1 MMSHRV
7 SCVVPV
13 CNGERFLGEA
23 LDSILAQTH
32 LPTELIVVD
41 DGSTDRSQE
50 IAESYGDRVVLL
62 RQPNRGPAAAR
73 NRGIRAA
80 RGELLAFLDADDLW
94 HPAKLDRQV
103 AFLRAHPEVDLCLT
117 RYRNFWA
124 PELADEQERYENHA
138 LSQPSS
144 AFNIGTLLARRELF
158 DRTLF
163 NEELRYG
170 ENTDWF
176 MAVLR
181 RGARAEVLPEDLAQ
195 RRFHAASTTRT
206 SAEAARTAFLDNLK
220 AWRDSRRET
229 KSK

>member
-1 MMSHRV
+1 MRHRV

-13 CNGERFLGEA
+13 CNGERFLAEA
-23 LDSILAQTH
+23 LDSILAQTD
-32 LPTELIVVD
+32 LPAELIVVD
-41 DGSTDRSQE
+41 DGSTDRSPE
-50 IAESYGDRVVLL
+50 IAESYGDRVLLL
-62 RQPNRGPAAAR
+62 RQRNRGPAAAR

-80 RGELLAFLDADDLW
+80 CGELLAFLDADDLW
-94 HPAKLDRQV
+94 HPAKLERQV

-124 PELADEQERYENHA
+124 PELSDEQERYGRHA

-144 AFNIGTLLARRELF
+144 AFNIGTLLARREVF
-158 DRTLF
+158 DRTPF
-163 NEELRYG
+163 NEALRYG

-176 MAVLR
+176 MSVLGW
-181 RGARAEVLPEDLAQ
+181 GARAEMLPEELAQ

-206 SAEAARTAFLDNLK
+206 AAEASRAAFLDNLK